1 MAVESRDV
9 QVAPGDDK
17 RLRKD
22 FGTIGLLFTAV
33 GSIIGSGWLF
43 GALNAAEMAGP
54 AAIFSWAVGAVI
66 FILIGLTYAEL
77 GTMFPHSGGV
87 ARYPQYSHGSFASF
101 IIGWITWVAAA
112 AVAPIEVLACVQ
124 YAKNYLPWIQTLKD
138 GVPVLTAPGLAVS
151 IGLMAV
157 FTIVNFFGVR
167 WFARINNILVWWK
180 LFIIVLVV
188 VALIAVSFNGSHFSG
203 TTGFA
208 PYGASGI
215 FSAVS
220 SAGIAFAFLGFR
232 QGVELAGETDNPK
245 RNVPLT
251 VVGSVV
257 ICGII
262 YVALQFAFIG
272 ATPTDAITAEGW
284 AKIGEHIY
292 SGSGTPAQFGPL
304 AALAGTVG
312 LVWLAVLLYADAI
325 ISPADTGLIYN
336 GVSARISYAMGRNRN
351 APKQLSAVSKNGVP
365 WISLL
370 LAFVIGCLFFLPFPG
385 WQSLVGFVTSATVLS
400 FGAGPLVLL
409 ALRRRLPERE
419 RPFRLPLAWVIS
431 FLAIWAS
438 NLVVYWTGWEK
449 DRFLFIAVAIGFVL
463 YGVNHVLAKGKTP
476 TPHFKNGWWII
487 VWLGGLCLISFLGG
501 FGGASDPSESVGNLN
516 LYGLLGGAIWTFI
529 LAVITVFLAYRFALP
544 RESIE
549 VILAEHR
556 GEGGGGQGDVPAE
569 V

>member
-1 MAVESRDV
+1 MAVGSRDV
-9 QVAPGDDK
+9 QVAAGDDK

-43 GALNAAEMAGP
+43 GALTASEMAGP
-54 AAIFSWAVGAVI
+54 ASVFSWAVGAVI
-66 FILIGLTYAEL
+66 FILIGLTFAEL

-101 IIGWITWVAAA
+101 IIGWITWIAAA

-124 YAKNYLPWIQTLKD
+124 YAKNYLPWIQTLRD
-138 GVPVLTAPGLAVS
+138 GVPVLTTPGLGVS

-188 VALIAVSFNGSHFSG
+188 VALITVSFNGDHFSA
-203 TTGFA
+203 TAGFA
-208 PYGASGI
+208 PFGAAGV

-220 SAGIAFAFLGFR
+220 SAGIAFAYLGFR

-257 ICGII
+257 ICGVI

-272 ATPTDAITAEGW
+272 ASPTDAITAEGW
-284 AKIGEHIY
+284 SKVGEHIF
-292 SGSGTPAQFGPL
+292 SGSGTPAEFGPL

-312 LVWLAVLLYADAI
+312 LVWLAGLLYADAI

-351 APKQLSAVSKNGVP
+351 APKGLAAVSKNGVP
-365 WISLL
+365 WVSLL

-385 WQSLVGFVTSATVLS
+385 WQSLVGFVTSSTVLS

-419 RPFRLPLAWVIS
+419 RPFRLPAAWVIS
-431 FLAIWAS
+431 FLALWAS

-463 YGVNHVLAKGKTP
+463 FGINQAVARGRTP
-476 TPHFKNGWWII
+476 TLHFKNGWWII
-487 VWLGGLCLISFLGG
+487 VWLGGLCLISYLGG
-501 FGGASDPSESVGNLN
+501 FGSAADPSKNVGNLD

-529 LAVITVFLAYRFALP
+529 LAAVTVFLAYWFALP
-544 RESIE
+544 REQIE
-549 VILAEHR
+549 TILAEHR
-556 GEGGGGQGDVPAE
+556 GEGGGGEGEVPAE
-569 V
+569 A